1 MDAVNSLPDV
11 DKNLQ
16 NNRENAMLE
25 KFWQNELT
33 IARKLRDSRELAWRA
48 SRRAFAAKQNR
59 LYKSRYDSV
68 DTASVDGILDPS
80 KQPFRVSNAIHYS
93 NTEIM
98 ASNIVA
104 EQPVINVGGTTDDTN
119 LMAVLEK
126 LIQVKMNALVK
137 KLKMPKTLRSFIY
150 DCLLFNIGIIK
161 TGFSLTGT
169 HRASA
174 PKNSPFAIRISPFNY
189 LVDAEAADDDS
200 ARWQGEEYFI
210 DKAEFYASDFINK
223 ERVKD
228 MFKEYLMN
236 PEGRQDIT
244 LQTELSEGT
253 ATGVEDSELGTIGE
267 GDVSITQRIRC
278 VDVYDKTARKILT
291 FAFDD
296 ETSSVILIRKADF
309 PSYVKDSPFTTCIFN
324 ITPDNYYGF
333 SDYEVIESK
342 LKEIDKIEQR
352 LLEFTKAMIPKYLF
366 DKSAVNPA
374 EMESFIHAEM
384 LKVIG
389 VNGASTPISQMLFP
403 IMNAQLPKEN
413 FQLLVDLRQQI
424 NADLGITEY
433 MKGQSQGKTAT
444 EAAIIDSASKTRS
457 SKRQNIF
464 DEALTE
470 VLQKIYDAL
479 EAKQFDKLWVD
490 EPGKY
495 PLIGRDPNTGK
506 LTFEV
511 DPVTKQVVFEHQR
524 GFFLTKDMLK
534 PFNVSVEKGS
544 TSANKSL
551 MDKQVAMN
559 LYQSTKG
566 DPNINQIEVL
576 KFMLGAFKLDSDRFI
591 NKQQQAPQLP
601 APQAGLPPNGAPPA
615 SVPGTEGQLDADM
628 LNALTQ
634 QINPQNK
641 Q

>member
-1 MDAVNSLPDV
+1 MDAVTNIPDV

-16 NNRENAMLE
+16 INRENARLE
-25 KFWQNELT
+25 QFWQNELMN
-33 IARKLRDSRELAWRA
+33 ARKLRDSRELAWRA

-59 LYKSRYDSV
+59 LYKSRYDAV
-68 DTASVDGILDPS
+68 DTASVDGVLDPS

-104 EQPVINVGGTTDDTN
+104 EQPVINVGGNSDDTN
-119 LMAVLEK
+119 LMAALEK
-126 LIQVKMNALVK
+126 LIQVKMNSLVK
-137 KLKMPKTLRSFIY
+137 KLRLSKSLRSFIY
-150 DCLLFNIGIIK
+150 DALIFNIAIMK
-161 TGFSLTGT
+161 TGFNLQGT
-169 HRASA
+169 HRSSA
-174 PKNSPFAIRISPFNY
+174 PANSPFAVRISPFNF
-189 LVDAEAADDDS
+189 LVDAESADDDT
-200 ARWQGEEYFI
+200 ARWQAEEYYI
-210 DKAEFYASDFINK
+210 DQVEFMQSDFINK
-223 ERVKD
+223 DRVKD
-228 MFKEYLMN
+228 MFKEYLTN
-236 PEGRQDIT
+236 PEGRQDIV
-244 LQTELSEGT
+244 LQTELADGASTGT
-253 ATGVEDSELGTIGE
+253 EDSELSTLNE
-267 GDVSITQRIRC
+267 GDVSITKRIRC
-278 VDVYDKTARKILT
+278 VDVYDKTARTILT
-291 FAFDD
+291 FAFDN
-296 ETSSVILIRKADF
+296 ETSSVILIRKAVF
-309 PSYVKDSPFTTCIFN
+309 PDYIKDSPFTTCIFN
-324 ITPDNYYGF
+324 LTPDNYYGF

-352 LLEFTKAMIPKYLF
+352 LVEYTRALLPKYLF
-366 DKSAVNPA
+366 DKSAIKPD
-374 EMESFIHAEM
+374 EIEQFIQAEM

-389 VNGASTPISQMLFP
+389 VNGSTTPISQMLFP

-413 FQLLVDLRQQI
+413 FQILVDLRSQI

-464 DEALTE
+464 DEALSDI
-470 VLQKIYDAL
+470 LQKIYDAMS
-479 EAKQFDKLWVD
+479 AKEFDKLWVA

-511 DPVTKQVVFEHQR
+511 DPATGQVVFKQQR

-534 PFNVSVEKGS
+534 PFAISVEKGS
-544 TSANKSL
+544 TSANKSM

-566 DPNINQIEVL
+566 DQNINAIEVL
-576 KFMLGAFKLDSDRFI
+576 KFMLGAFKLDADRFI
-591 NKQQQAPQLP
+591 NKQQSMPQQIP
-601 APQAGLPPNGAPPA
+601 GMPNGGTPPA
-615 SVPGTEGQLDADM
+615 LPGTEGQLNADM
-628 LNALTQ
+628 LNSLAQ

-641 Q
+641 